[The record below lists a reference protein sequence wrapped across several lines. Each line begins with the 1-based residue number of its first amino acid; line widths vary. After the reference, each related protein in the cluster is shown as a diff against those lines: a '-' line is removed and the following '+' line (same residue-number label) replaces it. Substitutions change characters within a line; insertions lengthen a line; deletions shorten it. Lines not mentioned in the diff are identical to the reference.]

1 MPTKNRVR
9 RDDGGQFHQSLSAQG
24 LAFYGQESALI
35 IGQQKPFLP
44 LCLHQG
50 VKFHLIERDDRLLLA
65 VDPTRENQKEEMP
78 GLQDQTLGQ
87 PVGWK

>member
-1 MPTKNRVR
+1 MPPQDRVGC
-9 RDDGGQFHQSLSAQG
+9 DDRGQFHQSLSAQG

-35 IGQQKPFLP
+35 IGQQKSFLP

-65 VDPTRENQKEEMP
+65 VDSTRENHKEEMP
-78 GLQDQTLGQ
+78 GLQDETHGQ
-87 PVGWK
+87 PIASE